1 MNDGCVI
8 RVEIVDGIHFPALCH
23 YPIESL
29 DSREPWLRQGNGLAP
44 R

>member
-29 DSREPWLRQGNGLAP
+29 DSRGFCRDKDV
-44 R
+44 